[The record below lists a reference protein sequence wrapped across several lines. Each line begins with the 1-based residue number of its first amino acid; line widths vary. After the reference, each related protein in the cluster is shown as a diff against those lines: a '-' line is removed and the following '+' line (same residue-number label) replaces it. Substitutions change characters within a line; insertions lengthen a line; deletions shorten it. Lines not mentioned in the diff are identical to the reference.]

1 MWFLEILSFGL
12 GLIVPVL
19 ICFRLFRDY
28 YTQLPREWEIL
39 TNLPKLIHSKAFD
52 IDPRDLLAME
62 NKYFN
67 NEVPA
72 SGYISIQNKPIGPR
86 LRILSIAGT
95 LTCLLCVL
103 YGLQFF
109 AGIGSYFDNIVW
121 HVLTYLV
128 FIGLSLVL
136 SWIIILGVTANP
148 PGDRWEFPIA
158 LLNSHA
164 IIVAIICVSFSVGG
178 LFGYDLIG
186 WTYALFVT
194 MIPVISLIFI
204 VFFLLGGSRTWMEY
218 QTSEREKKI
227 RNRVALLDTA
237 SKKRDDG
244 CSSIQS
250 RLVAEDINKEFAK
263 SLIQAFQAPNVALH
277 KNIHLQIS
285 EKKMPS
291 LEEVNQATKFSLPSY
306 SAILM
311 NYWTPLGKPK
321 RRGEFTPW
329 NEYVLSTC
337 ISREPTKSPKV
348 HKKMIQKMMKRTV
361 NPIQSNFEPQFLSVE
376 NVDEVQKLI
385 DLWNRFEAYPEVL
398 KRVFAGEDEMYV
410 LVDLGL
416 FQD

>member
-1 MWFLEILSFGL
+1 MWFFEILSFGL
-12 GLIVPVL
+12 GLIVPIL
-19 ICFRLFRDY
+19 ICFQLSRKY
-28 YTQLPREWEIL
+28 YTQLPREWEWL
-39 TNLPKLIHSKAFD
+39 TNLPKLTHSTLFD
-52 IDPRDLLAME
+52 IDPRDLLALG

-67 NEVPA
+67 NEIPA
-72 SGYISIQNKPIGPR
+72 SESISIQNTPIAR
-86 LRILSIAGT
+86 WLRVVSIAGT

-109 AGIGSYFDNIVW
+109 AGIGSYFDNIFW
-121 HVLTYLV
+121 HVLTYLI

-136 SWIIILGVTANP
+136 SWLTLLALTVEP
-148 PGDRWEFPIA
+148 PGDRWEFPFV
-158 LLNSHA
+158 LLSSHT
-164 IIVAIICVSFSVGG
+164 ILVSIICVSFSVGG

-186 WTYALFVT
+186 WTYALVRA
-194 MIPVISLIFI
+194 MVPVISVILI
-204 VFFLLGGSRTWMEY
+204 VFFMLGSSRTWREY
-218 QTSEREKKI
+218 RIDKREKKI
-227 RNRVALLDTA
+227 QNRVVLLDVA
-237 SKKRDDG
+237 SKKREDK
-244 CSSIQS
+244 CLSIEN
-250 RLVAEDINKEFAK
+250 RLNAEDINKEFAK

-361 NPIQSNFEPQFLSVE
+361 NPIQSNFEPQFVSVE

-385 DLWNRFEAYPEVL
+385 DLWNRFETYPEVL